1 MSSCFWR
8 WLWLTHSPAVYTT
21 PSMKNRWG
29 LSSHL
34 CWKGL
39 FCLQQAICTPHFA
52 CSSVPMQSQ
61 RENPRISLHVF
72 VCDAAKEPTVF
83 CFFSTKPWVFFLFSL
98 LVCELLNTFASS
110 CGQISI
116 IHVHTG
122 DYNDTRSLQTDKP
135 APQFIRDL
143 SFSLQTRECPLFS
156 RKRAKTLQS
165 SLSSPG

>member
-1 MSSCFWR
+1 MRIKF
-8 WLWLTHSPAVYTT
+8 
-21 PSMKNRWG
+21 PSLLERPF
-29 LSSHL
+29 LSSAGYLHTTL
-34 CWKGL
+34 RL
-39 FCLQQAICTPHFA
+39 FLSSNAI
-52 CSSVPMQSQ
+52 SE
-61 RENPRISLHVF
+61 RNPRISPHVF

-98 LVCELLNTFASS
+98 LVCEPLNTFASS